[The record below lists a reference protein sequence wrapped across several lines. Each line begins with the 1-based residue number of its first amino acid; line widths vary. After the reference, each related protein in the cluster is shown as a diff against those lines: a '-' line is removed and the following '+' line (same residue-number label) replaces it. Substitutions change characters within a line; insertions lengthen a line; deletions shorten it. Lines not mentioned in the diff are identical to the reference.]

1 MVPNTLYMT
10 GPNDQDIL
18 TYIICIPFM
27 FIAGSVYSLTLAFEN
42 EPEQNYV
49 SEDGEQDGLN
59 DNVEESCLNEDME
72 EGRLNED
79 MEGGGLD
86 EDEEDG
92 PQEKNDETSL

>member
-1 MVPNTLYMT
+1 MMPNTLYMT
-10 GPNDQDIL
+10 GPNDIL

-42 EPEQNYV
+42 EPEQNSV
-49 SEDGEQDGLN
+49 SEDGEEDGLN
-59 DNVEESCLNEDME
+59 DNVEEDGQDEDME
-72 EGRLNED
+72 EGGLN
-79 MEGGGLD
+79 